1 MAPWLFTLFLILVNG
16 YFVAAEF
23 ALVKLRESQLDI
35 LVRQWSKSASLVK
48 YVKDHLDLYLSS
60 SQLGI
65 TLASLALGWIGEETF
80 FRLFEYLFASLHVG
94 ISETL
99 LHSLA
104 LPLSFAVIT
113 MLHIVVGEQAP
124 KTLAIRFPLETS
136 LAIIHPLIWFTRI
149 FKPFIHLLN
158 RLSFKFIQLF
168 GITPA
173 TEDEAHSEE
182 ELRMIV
188 AESEEE
194 GEITASE
201 RELIH
206 NVFEFDDK
214 EVCDIMTNKNKLFA
228 IDIEDNQ
235 EENIKAI
242 IEEGYSR
249 VPVYE
254 GGEDNLIGWLLTK
267 DILTLIYQKKQFS
280 LRDLLRPLYFV
291 PENQTI
297 STLLANMKRMK
308 QHFAVVTSE
317 YGTTVGIVSL
327 EDVVEELVGDIH
339 DESDDMEKPVTEHS
353 TWVYHINATLSINE
367 INEYLPFDLPEAEE
381 YTTLAGF
388 LNTMLN
394 RIPALHDTYETDVYK
409 ITVIKKSAQLVE
421 QVKLEMK

>member
-1 MAPWLFTLFLILVNG
+1 M
-16 YFVAAEF
+16 
-23 ALVKLRESQLDI
+23 
-35 LVRQWSKSASLVK
+35 
-48 YVKDHLDLYLSS
+48 DLYLSS

-113 MLHIVVGEQAP
+113 ILHIVAGEQAP

-214 EVCDIMTNKNKLFA
+214 EVCEIMTNKNKLFA
-228 IDIEDNQ
+228 IDIEDEQ
-235 EENIKAI
+235 DANIKI
-242 IEEGYSR
+242 IIDEQYSR

-254 GGEDNLIGWLLTK
+254 GSEENLIGWILTK
-267 DILTLIYQKKQFS
+267 DVFTHIYKKSQFTLRS
-280 LRDLLRPLYFV
+280 LLRPLYFV

-297 STLLANMKRMK
+297 STLLANMKKTK
-308 QHFAVVTSE
+308 QHFALVTSE
-317 YGTTVGIVSL
+317 YGTTVGIVTL
-327 EDVVEELVGDIH
+327 EDILEELV
-339 DESDDMEKPVTEHS
+339 
-353 TWVYHINATLSINE
+353 
-367 INEYLPFDLPEAEE
+367 
-381 YTTLAGF
+381 
-388 LNTMLN
+388 
-394 RIPALHDTYETDVYK
+394 
-409 ITVIKKSAQLVE
+409 
-421 QVKLEMK
+421 